1 MVNAGKQE
9 PDPSWTPDEVNDWW
23 TALSPE
29 YAALLQRQKDI
40 HALSAMFNEKST
52 TATGRSLLV
61 LDNSGD
67 HFRAAVGSGDV
78 DGAAHVLVYMPGM
91 TTTVAGGLAG
101 DDGQPGGSV
110 KNTENIME
118 EVDPNWVDSDGRCS
132 ETVAGV
138 LLVVAFAYATIY
150 GCGTFLIE
158 GIDPNTKPERFTG
171 PRSDIPITQARAD
184 TLNLLLTIYD
194 TLTHDHIVDAWVP
207 PAPGPGGGGYQAR
220 IGGEYDQPVCPEGT
234 TNEIYTR
241 RSHRNHPGE
250 PALRA
255 CGHPDRASGD
265 LTRLHQGRW
274 LRGLPQTHRRS
285 TDRLLQLPGS
295 KDHHRLPQ
303 GRRPRGMAVGHRRHP
318 RLPAHHRPRPAGR
331 RQRELGRLR
340 AGRRAAAAV
349 RARTAQAPRRP

>member
-1 MVNAGKQE
+1 MEQVEDTVVLLQGVYDDIAGLDDTARGPRADVVNAGKQE
-9 PDPSWTPDEVNDWW
+9 PDPSWMPDEVNDWW

-67 HFRAAVGSGDV
+67 HLRAAVGSGDV
-78 DGAAHVLVYMPGM
+78 DSAAHVLVYTPGM
-91 TTTVAGGLAG
+91 TTTVASGLAG

-118 EVDPNWVDSDGRCS
+118 KVDPNWVDSDGRCS

-184 TLNLLLTIYD
+184 TLNLLLTS
-194 TLTHDHIVDAWVP
+194 
-207 PAPGPGGGGYQAR
+207 
-220 IGGEYDQPVCPEGT
+220 T
-234 TNEIYTR
+234 TPSPTTT
-241 RSHRNHPGE
+241 S
-250 PALRA
+250 
-255 CGHPDRASGD
+255 
-265 LTRLHQGRW
+265 
-274 LRGLPQTHRRS
+274 S
-285 TDRLLQLPGS
+285 TPGS
-295 KDHHRLPQ
+295 HQHQDPAEADTKPASAANTTSPSAPKEPPTRYTHSPKPPKP
-303 GRRPRGMAVGHRRHP
+303 PRGACTPSMRSS
-318 RLPAHHRPRPAGR
+318 
-331 RQRELGRLR
+331 
-340 AGRRAAAAV
+340 
-349 RARTAQAPRRP
+349 